1 MTGRGS
7 WPIGTQPLRT
17 GKPWRV
23 KRGFGGQTKNIAG
36 GLFAMYRCAMK
47 PESSDVILCGHS
59 YGGCVISGAADQIP
73 DRIRALIYLDAV
85 VLEDGE
91 CLFDLMPQEWAQD
104 IRQQTQV
111 T

>member
-7 WPIGTQPLRT
+7 SPIGTQPLRT

-23 KRGFGGQTKNIAG
+23 KRGFGGQTENIAG

-47 PESSDVILCGHS
+47 PESSSDGMEPLSTSKIARDRKSTRLNSSHT
-59 YGGCVISGAADQIP
+59 VISYAVFCLKKKKKKTQ
-73 DRIRALIYLDAV
+73 RIEYNI
-85 VLEDGE
+85 
-91 CLFDLMPQEWAQD
+91 
-104 IRQQTQV
+104 QTNHNS